1 MPKLLQINVTAN
13 SGSTGRIAEEIG
25 QLAISQGW
33 ESYIAYGRNAQPS
46 KSNVIRVGS
55 DFGVKVHGVQS
66 RLFDNHGL
74 ASVCATRKLIK
85 QIEGIKPDVIHLHNI
100 HGYYLNYEIL
110 FKYLSELETPIIWTL
125 HDCWSFT
132 GHCSHFEF
140 VGCDRWKTGCFDCP
154 QKKSYP
160 ASILLDNS
168 KRNYR
173 LKKKYFNSI
182 KNLTLV
188 TVSDWLNN
196 LVQQS
201 FITNCSYKRIY
212 NGVNLEVFKPLGE
225 NANKAIREKYEIGN
239 RFMLLGVASVWDD
252 RKGLKDFVRLNEL
265 IDDDTCIVLVG
276 LNENQLSELPKGIV
290 GIKRTENIGQLAQ
303 IYSASDIFLNPT
315 YEDNF
320 PTTNLESLACGT
332 CVVTYKTGGSIE
344 AVSDDTGYIV
354 NQGDLNKVVGIINEM
369 KLKDKSQISA
379 ACRQRAVDLY
389 NKDDRYAEYLE
400 LYNNQ

>member
-132 GHCSHFEF
+132 GHCSYFEF